1 VIGRLSVT
9 FDLHADIIIVV
20 VVVVTSVWQAVS
32 STQTVDSMLII
43 AAA

>member
-9 FDLHADIIIVV
+9 FDLHADIIIV